1 MNKLE
6 LIEKL
11 KNSNEKESVL
21 LRGRLISY
29 IKNQIRHTSNKKDRL
44 KLRVELYEELYK
56 HKEVLNNLKQCNKKY
71 KLSEKVGLKIRG
83 ISNSINIFKEKYDV
97 ISKLKRSI
105 WGIATSGLV
114 VGSLSALSTVLT
126 GGVLSVATL
135 TSILPTISYIGLSNI
150 IKTPFTDT
158 MWTRFTKNYGNRDKN
173 AKDFINFI
181 DSNIV
186 DNKLFLDLL
195 NKKVNTKDNY
205 ELSNINEELVNEFKN
220 IIGNANNDEIRRIL
234 TFEKINTM
242 MDLKKNYSKI
252 KRDYLKDRNEMTKKE
267 YSILNKKSLNLDIEL
282 FKENNFLKDVS
293 EQTLKNLGITTG
305 SMYLSR
311 MILSPVFSSLKMDSM
326 IDVISPF
333 VFSLINNVGNADSI
347 REKIRIKQSVY
358 NDQKI
363 KLSNPE
369 LLKRLS
375 ETKTLAIN

>member
-11 KNSNEKESVL
+11 KTSNEKESVL

>member
-11 KNSNEKESVL
+11 KTSNEKESVL

-29 IKNQIRHTSNKKDRL
+29 IKNQIRHTSNRKDRL

-105 WGIATSGLV
+105 LGIATSGLV

-126 GGVLSVATL
+126 GGSLSVVTL